1 LLLDE
6 NIRVEFDKRNEKI
19 GYKIRDWETQKTPYM
34 LILGEK
40 EETNGT
46 ISVRKHKH
54 GDQGEISIDE
64 FVSNLKNSVKNK
76 INNI

>member
-1 LLLDE
+1 
-6 NIRVEFDKRNEKI
+6 
-19 GYKIRDWETQKTPYM
+19 M

-54 GDQGEISIDE
+54 GDQGEINIDE
-64 FVSNLKNSVKNK
+64 FIANLKDSIKNK